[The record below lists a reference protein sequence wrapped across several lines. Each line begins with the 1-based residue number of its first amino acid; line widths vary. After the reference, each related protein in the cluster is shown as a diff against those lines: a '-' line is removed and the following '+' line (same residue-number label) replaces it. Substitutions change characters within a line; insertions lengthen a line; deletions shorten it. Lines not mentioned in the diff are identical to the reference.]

1 MRIAEV
7 PNGKRK
13 NSPDIRIWNGL
24 NRSQGAADGEVIDCV
39 GLSTKMWP
47 AMSAADG
54 RTRIGEWENATDVY
68 ETDGH
73 LVVIDDNKLYYDGT
87 FLSNVGN
94 QKKQFAEIGRKLVV
108 WPDKIYINLNTG
120 EMGSLGAEIN
130 GKGKIQKGGQ
140 ITLVAT
146 PGQSSTKGSMT
157 LDDVFGGEALWE
169 ENYQHWYPHYG
180 AYMKLYTNLSYASG
194 WLYDGTP
201 QIMLPTMEG
210 EVGDSK
216 EPTTLNYFIGSAPE
230 TKTHSNDWGWTED
243 SNYYGKIT
251 KITIT
256 AHSVSYAD
264 RLVDWDGDGVLE
276 VIKEKSKERYSYRYD
291 YEVYERTDLDLTK
304 LFEPGDIVSV
314 SGHKLE
320 YNNQEAVKINGVS
333 RYDLSVDAAFVTK
346 ANYFNVDYDRGAGT
360 YLLATRTSAYEDV
373 PYGVTFTTERTL
385 REGEQLFVVSD
396 PDDSGFSNQ
405 TVYAYDP
412 QTKTLEAFPGEQSN
426 SSASLLDARNNVY
439 NASQDNPMAIERKM
453 PDMAYVCERDNRL
466 YGVSNAEESKIFN
479 SLTGKYETVTARV
492 LHASELGQ
500 PTRWNTSNGT
510 AADSFAVA
518 VAGEGDFTGIVSY
531 SGSVIAFK
539 EDRMYKLTG
548 DYPAEFYLRSY
559 SVDGVKKN
567 CHKSLVIINEVLY
580 YLSPYGVMSYSGG
593 VPGLISYNLDLL
605 RFQDAVAGRD
615 RTRYYISMEDPEN
628 GYMIYSYD
636 TVRDLWVIERKEQA
650 TGIERVGDYA
660 YACIDGKIYKMADEL
675 SQEETTWMALLPET
689 DEGIFEKKRYQ
700 NARLIADVQGSL
712 TVSCRQN
719 DHEEWQTLGT
729 ITEKGKKIHNLPMD
743 TIRCDRIQFKLE
755 GEGKATIWAFERQFT
770 VGSER

>member
-13 NSPDIRIWNGL
+13 NTPDIRIWNGL

-47 AMSAADG
+47 AMSADDG

-73 LVVIDDNKLYYDGT
+73 MVVIDDNKLYYDGT
-87 FLSNVGN
+87 FLSNVGGT
-94 QKKQFAEIGRKLVV
+94 KKQFAEINRKLVI

-120 EMGSLGAEIN
+120 ELENIEANVSGSVTMRDGGILTITASS
-130 GKGKIQKGGQ
+130 GKGKKEYKNTG
-140 ITLVAT
+140 
-146 PGQSSTKGSMT
+146 
-157 LDDVFGGEALWE
+157 
-169 ENYQHWYPHYG
+169 G
-180 AYMKLYTNLSYASG
+180 AYRVDVDGLWQWEGYQNTYFRTYENLSYSNG
-194 WLYDGTP
+194 WVYDSANTGG
-201 QIMLPTMEG
+201 IS
-210 EVGDSK
+210 VGS
-216 EPTTLNYFIGSAPE
+216 YFIGSSPQTSWYE
-230 TKTHSNDWGWTED
+230 QPTWDMSGTK
-243 SNYYGKIT
+243 YGKVT
-251 KITIT
+251 KVTEVRNDVYST
-256 AHSVSYAD
+256 LPGLYDELDSYSID
-264 RLVDWDGDGVLE
+264 LTVEYEL
-276 VIKEKSKERYSYRYD
+276 YD
-291 YEVYERTDLDLTK
+291 AAGIDLTK
-304 LFEPGDIVSV
+304 SFAEGDIVSV
-314 SGHKLE
+314 SGNALE
-320 YNNQEAVKINGVS
+320 YNNQDGVKLTGVGKNQ
-333 RYDLSVDAAFVTK
+333 LVVDAAFITK
-346 ANYFNVDYDRGAGT
+346 AHYYNVTNALAPGT
-360 YLLATRTSAYEDV
+360 YRLVTYSSSGTVFQATRTI
-373 PYGVTFTTERTL
+373 RK
-385 REGEQLFVVSD
+385 GEQLFIISNRG
-396 PDDSGFSNQ
+396 DSGLEH
-405 TVYAYDP
+405 TGVYAYDP
-412 QTKTLEAFPGEQSN
+412 QTRALEAFEN
-426 SSASLLDARNNVY
+426 VSSSSYTDLNAVNNVY
-439 NASQDNPMAIERKM
+439 DALTANTLTIERKVPEM
-453 PDMAYVCERDNRL
+453 DYICEKDNRL
-466 YGVSNAEESKIFN
+466 YGVSNSEEEKIFN
-479 SLTGKYETVTARV
+479 TQTGQYETVTSRV
-492 LHASELGQ
+492 LHASALGQ
-500 PTRWNTSNGT
+500 PTRWNVFEG
-510 AADSFAVA
+510 AATDSFAVA

-567 CHKSLVIINEVLY
+567 CHKSLAIINEVLY

-660 YACIDGKIYKMADEL
+660 YACIDGKIYKLADEL

-700 NARLIADVQGSL
+700 NARLIADVDGSL

-729 ITEKGKKIHNLPMD
+729 ITEKGKKVHSLPMD